1 MEARFRKLMQVTW
14 VALASALVV
23 PGFTQDL
30 IIEEITVAATKQEAS
45 LQDVPVALSVM
56 TGDKI
61 NEQGAFSL
69 EDIVQFIPNV
79 DITET
84 SGAEKMFIQGI
95 GTFGNSGFEQ
105 SVGTF

>member
-1 MEARFRKLMQVTW
+1 MEAGFRKLLQATCA
-14 VALASALVV
+14 ALVSVLVV
-23 PGFTQDL
+23 PSFAEDL
-30 IIEEITVAATKQEAS
+30 IIEEITVTATKQEAS

-84 SGAEKMFIQGI
+84 SGSEKMFIRG
-95 GTFGNSGFEQ
+95 
-105 SVGTF
+105 